1 MKKTFRIL
9 AALIAALLLVFLVS
23 CGKPDTD
30 SLWQSA
36 EYTADTALGEGAHTA
51 RLTVEA
57 GEKSVVLTVHT
68 DKENLGEALL
78 DLGLI
83 AGDAGEYGLYVK
95 KVNGITADY
104 DVDGSYWGF
113 YINGEMAMNGVDG
126 ETIDD
131 GASYSLIYTK

>member
-9 AALIAALLLVFLVS
+9 AALVAALLLVSLVS
-23 CGKPDTD
+23 CGKTDTD
-30 SLWQSA
+30 ALWQNAS
-36 EYTADTALGEGAHTA
+36 YTSDTELGSGAK
-51 RLTVEA
+51 TVKVEVKA
-57 GEKSVVLTVHT
+57 GEKSVVFTVHT
-68 DKENLGEALL
+68 DKGNLGEALL

-104 DVDGSYWGF
+104 DVDASYWGF
-113 YINGEMAMNGVDG
+113 YVNGEMAMNGVDG

-131 GASYSLIYTK
+131 GASYALIYTK